1 MDHYKLIIVLLI
13 LLCSCN
19 KEYNTIGLNLIDN
32 DPFETDLEE
41 VPIFVK
47 MKKVPPY
54 VVNLLQTFQLGQ
66 YQDNIF
72 GKTDAVYFSQIS
84 LETVSPRF
92 GIFNE
97 NDEVNGIDGNIAC
110 IPEEEKIKD
119 VFLDIPFFT
128 NVEDDDNDGVI
139 NRYDVDSTN
148 PQSDSDG
155 DGVSD
160 IVETQTGQNPL
171 SSDTDGDG
179 IPDGDDDDSVNPDT
193 GSTLY
198 DLDSIIG
205 NEKAKFK
212 IKVSELDY
220 YLRSYDPT
228 SNFEKFQQY
237 FSNNQIPS
245 NFSGKVL
252 FDDEV
257 QINPNELVFWNE
269 DNPDTADEDEST
281 TLKERLS
288 PRIRIPLDKDFFQKK
303 IIDNEGSEILSNN
316 ESFKL
321 FVKGLVIEAYDFDE
335 PIHMILNF
343 REAEVRLVYDFK
355 KYNKNGTDDDTT
367 DDQIEDEEKFF
378 NLKLDGYRINSIKNE
393 PYPSNITTQI
403 SDTINN
409 PQSVF
414 LKGGE
419 GIMAEIEL
427 FKNNDGVNLL
437 EEIKQKEWL
446 VNEANLTMYIDQN
459 MISSKGGIVEPN
471 RLYVYDLKTKQPLID
486 YFIDDTN
493 GPKDSQKKIIHG
505 GIIELDENKKGLL
518 YKIKI
523 TEHVKNVIRKDST
536 NVKLGLVVTSDIS
549 SSLNTEVQDLEQ
561 IEFIPTSSVIN
572 PFGTVLIGPN
582 PNPSDYNKRMKLNL
596 YYTKAK

>member
-367 DDQIEDEEKFF
+367 DDEIEDEEKFF

-393 PYPSNITTQI
+393 PYPSNITNQI

-549 SSLNTEVQDLEQ
+549 SSLNTEVQDSEQ